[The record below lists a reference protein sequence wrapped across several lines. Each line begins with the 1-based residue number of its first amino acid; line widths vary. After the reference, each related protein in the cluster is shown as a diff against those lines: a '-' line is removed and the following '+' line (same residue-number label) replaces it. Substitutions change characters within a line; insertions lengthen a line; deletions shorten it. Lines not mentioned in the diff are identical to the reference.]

1 MLEVLLAV
9 KNNNVNKIPNYDP
22 SHFEHLRKSLKSYV
36 REGNFVTEMKI
47 GLKVIML
54 NESLILGWQSESGMS
69 FFNGFGFLI
78 VRLKLAS

>member
-22 SHFEHLRKSLKSYV
+22 SHFEHLRKSLKTYV

-47 GLKVIML
+47 GLKVFMF
-54 NESLILGWQSESGMS
+54 NVSLYYEQNWLDWY
-69 FFNGFGFLI
+69 FLWDYG
-78 VRLKLAS
+78 VLKLLN

>member
-54 NESLILGWQSESGMS
+54 NESLI
-69 FFNGFGFLI
+69 
-78 VRLKLAS
+78 